1 MADQLGLTTA
11 ASLACDGT
19 IQVRKDGR
27 FHQCFCGRAGFISG
41 MIKTFENERLSVE
54 TDVDPPNVPPVVRER
69 QSNQPV
75 DAALSAPAQGL
86 PAKR

>member
-1 MADQLGLTTA
+1 
-11 ASLACDGT
+11 
-19 IQVRKDGR
+19 
-27 FHQCFCGRAGFISG
+27 